1 MNVKSPATT
10 ILSPPP
16 GLFNDI
22 TDGISGLVKHGNVG
36 GLFTNVTHG
45 VSDSAAKVTGSLSDG
60 LGAIVM
66 DDKHMEIREN
76 IRRTRGAG
84 TGEQFMAGVKGLG
97 KSRITQSTP
106 RELRLDLS
114 MADASLIAS

>member
-1 MNVKSPATT
+1 M
-10 ILSPPP
+10 
-16 GLFNDI
+16 
-22 TDGISGLVKHGNVG
+22 KHGNVG

-84 TGEQFMAGVKGLG
+84 TGEHFVAGIKGLG
-97 KSRITQSTP
+97 KAVRCTLYIHGAVAILN
-106 RELRLDLS
+106 RCRLRLRLCGFS
-114 MADASLIAS
+114 RK

>member
-1 MNVKSPATT
+1 M
-10 ILSPPP
+10 
-16 GLFNDI
+16 
-22 TDGISGLVKHGNVG
+22 KHGNVG

-60 LGAIVM
+60 LGIMVM

-76 IRRTRGAG
+76 IRRTRGTG

-97 KSRITQSTP
+97 RI
-106 RELRLDLS
+106 RNWKGGCRLLRS
-114 MADASLIAS
+114 

>member
-1 MNVKSPATT
+1 MNVTSRATT
-10 ILSPPP
+10 FLSPPP

-97 KSRITQSTP
+97 KIYIT
-106 RELRLDLS
+106 
-114 MADASLIAS
+114 

>member
-1 MNVKSPATT
+1 M
-10 ILSPPP
+10 
-16 GLFNDI
+16 FNDI

-84 TGEQFMAGVKGLG
+84 TGEHFVAGIKGLG
-97 KSRITQSTP
+97 KAPHEVKRCPP
-106 RELRLDLS
+106 RFLD
-114 MADASLIAS
+114 